1 MISYVAF
8 LRGINVGGN
17 RRIKMEDLRKAFE
30 LLGFQHVR
38 TLLAA
43 GNVVFETPEANV
55 IALGQKIEAKLA
67 EVFGYDIGVILR
79 TLDDIREIAGA
90 DPFKGITVTPDT
102 RLYVTFL
109 KEKPESA
116 LKIPYESP
124 QKDFRILRVTT
135 GEVFSILTLS
145 PNSRSVDAMNV
156 LEKEF
161 GRRITTR
168 NWNTVVKI
176 LDS

>member
-1 MISYVAF
+1 MKYVAF

-17 RRIKMEDLRKAFE
+17 RRIKMEELRKAFE
-30 LLGFQHVR
+30 SLGFQHIK

-43 GNVVFETPEANV
+43 GNVVFETLAAD
-55 IALGQKIEAKLA
+55 IDALTQKIEAKLE
-67 EVFGYDIGVILR
+67 EVFGYNIGVILR
-79 TLDDIREIAGA
+79 TLDDIREIAEA

-109 KEKPESA
+109 KEKPGNTLE
-116 LKIPYESP
+116 IPYESP
-124 QKDFRILRVTT
+124 QKDFRILRVTN
-135 GEVFSILTLS
+135 GEVFSVLTLS

-161 GRRITTR
+161 GRRVTTR
-168 NWNTVVKI
+168 NWNTIVKI